1 MTDVMITSA
10 AAEEAKIDGPA
21 DQATAR
27 DVESV
32 VAPPEPAA
40 PTLDES
46 TVKLLA
52 ELGFDH
58 VPTVEEAKAALD
70 ARRKLIR
77 EEVLFQADRKHWC
90 EEGTRAVCANLRL
103 HRPGSREARA
113 VKVRATVE
121 YTVQLTT
128 YSAKGALHQAQG
140 SGYLPVGTRFVGAE
154 LHSAEIHE
162 LAVDGESITLDDT
175 LREEIING

>member
-1 MTDVMITSA
+1 MTDLMSERNALVDVDARLPEEVPT
-10 AAEEAKIDGPA
+10 AAEAETPA
-21 DQATAR
+21 
-27 DVESV
+27 
-32 VAPPEPAA
+32 
-40 PTLDES
+40 LDEA
-46 TVKLLA
+46 TIKLLTD
-52 ELGFDH
+52 LGFDH

-103 HRPGSREARA
+103 ARPGSRVPHA

-128 YSAKGALHQAQG
+128 YSAKGALFQAHG
-140 SGYLPVGTRFVGAE
+140 SGYLPVGTRFVGAD
-154 LHSAEIHE
+154 LHSAEIHG
-162 LAVDGESITLDDT
+162 LTVDGEPIDLTDT
-175 LREEIING
+175 LREEITNG